1 MLEKNPE
8 YIDADTVKLDGVNIV
23 FIESAEAALS
33 AYNAGE
39 VDVVDNTIIQTQAQ
53 SQYGGSD
60 ELKSYDLIGTCYYD
74 FNCEKDYLS
83 DARVRKA
90 LAMSLNRDV
99 INQSIVAS
107 RPESSY
113 AFVPHGIPYEA
124 PAKITAPRWATC
136 SQRMWRL
143 QRRLWKKQDTRA
155 ERDTLL

>member
-39 VDVVDNTIIQTQAQ
+39 VDVMDNTIIQTQAQ

-83 DARVRKA
+83 DARGGEGAGNV
-90 LAMSLNRDV
+90 S
-99 INQSIVAS
+99 
-107 RPESSY
+107 
-113 AFVPHGIPYEA
+113 
-124 PAKITAPRWATC
+124 
-136 SQRMWRL
+136 
-143 QRRLWKKQDTRA
+143 
-155 ERDTLL
+155 